1 MAMSGTTTTST
12 FIWVTSLCAVLSG
25 LALLYTVTLW
35 SLIYMYRQKPIVAM
49 SQPVFLYNICGGSL
63 LIVLSMIANICVLAN
78 SELYSIDDNGVT
90 TTTSTMSNLSLLILC
105 DIHSWAV
112 TIGLALVFTALLCK
126 IYRIKLITDQP
137 LRRGVKVLPK
147 HVMIPYATIMVT
159 IISLLIAWVIVI
171 HFHDPYTEDDYD
183 KSCQSQNKSDRIFSN
198 VIFGLIGCVSV
209 AVIILAWKIRH
220 INEELGDSK
229 RILWLSVYLFCFA
242 IIHSILLI
250 LPIIPNIENVKIQ
263 VAVLDA
269 YDTLKS
275 FLISIGIMSFI
286 VLPRIYCVW
295 YEYKH
300 GHLPEGVEMI
310 GAGRTTVNT

>member
-1 MAMSGTTTTST
+1 MSGTTTTST
-12 FIWVTSLCAVLSG
+12 FIWVTSFCAVLSG

-35 SLIYMYRQKPIVAM
+35 ILIYTYRQKPIVAM

-171 HFHDPYTEDDYD
+171 HFYDPYTEDDYD

-209 AVIILAWKIRH
+209 AVTILAWKIRH

-263 VAVLDA
+263 LAVLDA

-300 GHLPEGVEMI
+300 GHLPAGVEMI

>member
-1 MAMSGTTTTST
+1 
-12 FIWVTSLCAVLSG
+12 
-25 LALLYTVTLW
+25 
-35 SLIYMYRQKPIVAM
+35 
-49 SQPVFLYNICGGSL
+49 
-63 LIVLSMIANICVLAN
+63 MIANICVLT
-78 SELYSIDDNGVT
+78 SRKHDSIDDNGDAIL
-90 TTTSTMSNLSLLILC
+90 TSTMSDLSINIFC
-105 DIHSWAV
+105 GFYWWAYY
-112 TIGLALVFTALLCK
+112 IGVALVYTAQLCK

-171 HFHDPYTEDDYD
+171 HFYDPYTEDDYD

-263 VAVLDA
+263 LAVLDA

-300 GHLPEGVEMI
+300 GHLPAGVEMI